1 MPGTR
6 PRTSR
11 FIVVILRPPSTRSS
25 AQTASTVSF
34 SGGDPAELSV
44 FENAIAK
51 QVAWAAAISSSG
63 LVLPSERSVREAN
76 VTGRSPTAPLP
87 TWTRP
92 DPCVRLPSQTTSAR
106 RSASAIAETLL
117 SLSKRDTTTTGD
129 AYLRSRRTR
138 IVRRRGW
145 RRQDR
150 LNHFVCALRRHIAR
164 FRRGRGRADI
174 V

>member
-34 SGGDPAELSV
+34 SGGDPAVLSV

-51 QVAWAAAISSSG
+51 RVAWAAAISSSG

-106 RSASAIAETLL
+106 RSASAIVETLL
-117 SLSKRDTTTTGD
+117 SHSNEPTRHDEHSGAYPRAPHSNCAAAVATAARPAQPFRAHFARDTWPASG
-129 AYLRSRRTR
+129 
-138 IVRRRGW
+138 
-145 RRQDR
+145 
-150 LNHFVCALRRHIAR
+150 
-164 FRRGRGRADI
+164 
-174 V
+174 